1 MHIIK
6 HFNKT
11 RLSIRLGWLLAT
23 GGLLLTGTV
32 YRIASSS
39 LTAALG
45 NPVLPAIA
53 LREFPTEI
61 GGWRGKD
68 VSIPEEIRRVAGNDD
83 FLYRFFVQEHSGRW
97 VSLYVAYSGRPGTM
111 LGHRP
116 DVCYIAE
123 GWVYDNN
130 KEVRLLSAE
139 GKEIS
144 CLIHRFHKPD
154 LMRKEIVVLNFY
166 ILNGQITRSES
177 GFSGIGWRRPN
188 IGGDAARYVAQVQI
202 SSVLENSVLAAAKD
216 MTDRILDFLP
226 DENGKVK
233 AAVK

>member
-1 MHIIK
+1 M
-6 HFNKT
+6 
-11 RLSIRLGWLLAT
+11 
-23 GGLLLTGTV
+23 TGTI
-32 YRIASSS
+32 YRIAASS
-39 LTAALG
+39 LTAALE

-61 GGWRGKD
+61 GGWQGKD
-68 VSIPEEIRRVAGNDD
+68 VSIPEEIQRVAGNDD
-83 FLYRFFVQEHSGRW
+83 FLYRFFAQKHSGRW

-130 KEVRLLSAE
+130 REVRLLSAK
-139 GKEIS
+139 GKEIL

-166 ILNGQITRSES
+166 VLNGQITRSES
-177 GFSGIGWRRPN
+177 GFSGLGWRRPN